1 MLFTNMNLDYYKD
14 LPTLVNENIEK
25 ELIKRTEKTLYE
37 LIKENSN
44 NVNNITQKLLNL
56 ELNKMIAKLNHDANV
71 KSFDIKL
78 IYVYLEDTF
87 IENEPTDLNNKIY
100 LYCQNINP
108 LPLVFIKYL
117 INNSNMLYDNRINDK
132 VLAYRNSLGNI
143 YNIKENNKNEEM

>member
-87 IENEPTDLNNKIY
+87 IENEEFNNIVVKSSYCEAKADFTDYGCAEFKLNLAI
-100 LYCQNINP
+100 
-108 LPLVFIKYL
+108 FIK
-117 INNSNMLYDNRINDK
+117 
-132 VLAYRNSLGNI
+132 
-143 YNIKENNKNEEM
+143 

>member
-1 MLFTNMNLDYYKD
+1 
-14 LPTLVNENIEK
+14 
-25 ELIKRTEKTLYE
+25 
-37 LIKENSN
+37 
-44 NVNNITQKLLNL
+44 
-56 ELNKMIAKLNHDANV
+56 MIAKLNHDANV

>member
-1 MLFTNMNLDYYKD
+1 MRKYNMLFTSMNLDYYKD

-87 IENEPTDLNNKIY
+87 IENEQTDLN
-100 LYCQNINP
+100 
-108 LPLVFIKYL
+108 
-117 INNSNMLYDNRINDK
+117 
-132 VLAYRNSLGNI
+132 
-143 YNIKENNKNEEM
+143 